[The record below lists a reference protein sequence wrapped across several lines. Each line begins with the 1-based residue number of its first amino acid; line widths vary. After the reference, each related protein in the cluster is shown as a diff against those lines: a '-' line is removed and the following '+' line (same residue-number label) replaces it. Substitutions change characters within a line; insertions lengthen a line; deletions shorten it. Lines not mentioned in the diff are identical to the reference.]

1 MFYVKILII
10 SNEMVKQGDK
20 MERDAKFEIITEGQ
34 KYGVST
40 TCSKYGIS
48 RTLYY
53 RWLNR
58 FKANGIGGLD
68 PVKKAFIPVNK
79 TPLHIT
85 DSVITLIKRY
95 PSYGPREIKYL
106 LEEIGHDISE
116 SAVYNIM
123 KRHGLST
130 KDKRTRFARK
140 RIIPQTSNLPHFELM
155 KSGECWLFWTTPYG
169 NHKHSGTLYE
179 YTIFDYKSKI
189 ACSRLYDRLSLECF
203 EDLLTAVAIPVA
215 QSLSFETRHL
225 CFFDDYDLPQKVKN
239 ALLANIQK
247 TALSSGFD
255 IAIHL
260 IQEEEQRCELIDL
273 KKAFTHHC
281 LSYLMPFIHSE
292 RPLAE
297 IKIML
302 QRHIRNYN
310 LNFKSKYGEHAYSPI
325 EYHSIATCSGRILPL
340 WAYIDRLY

>member
-1 MFYVKILII
+1 
-10 SNEMVKQGDK
+10 
-20 MERDAKFEIITEGQ
+20 MERDAKFNIISEGQ
-34 KYGVST
+34 TLGVSV

-58 FKANGIGGLD
+58 YKAHGIDGLN
-68 PVKKAFIPVNK
+68 PVKKDFVPANK
-79 TPLHIT
+79 TPTHIA
-85 DSVITLIKRY
+85 DSVFTLIKRY

-130 KDKRTRFARK
+130 KDKRIWFAK
-140 RIIPQTSNLPHFELM
+140 KKSIQQSTSLPTFDLM
-155 KSGECWLFWTTPYG
+155 KSGECWLFWTTSYG
-169 NHKHSGTLYE
+169 NHKGSGTIYE

-215 QSLSFETRHL
+215 QSLSFETHYM
-225 CFFDDYDLPQKVKN
+225 CFFDDYDLPEKQKN

-247 TALSSGFD
+247 TALSSGFE
-255 IAIHL
+255 INIHL
-260 IQEEEQRCELIDL
+260 IKEDHEKSELL
-273 KKAFTHHC
+273 KLKTDFTHHC

-292 RPLAE
+292 HSLSE
-297 IKIML
+297 IKLIL

-310 LNFKSKYGEHAYSPI
+310 LSYKSKYGDLMLSPI
-325 EYHSIATCSGRILPL
+325 EYHSIATCSSRILPL
-340 WAYIDRLY
+340 WAYIDRCY